1 MRRIA
6 VLVLKVLVG
15 LFLLAAIL
23 YSVPVIAGLIDGD
36 MKVEFDRADQSVV
49 TSYGNGLTAR
59 QREDYYHLSQGSEIL
74 PWALLTAID
83 VAAPNS
89 SRPFVENLRRYGL
102 MPDPARDDGLAVGM
116 SLSANS
122 FTAGLEFVGVT
133 CAACHVGEFRRNG
146 KAVRVDGATNMLNLQ
161 LFYSEAIDAVMALKN
176 GTKLWHALKRL
187 GPPGL

>member
-161 LFYSEAIDAVMALKN
+161 LPTAELSSC
-176 GTKLWHALKRL
+176 WH
-187 GPPGL
+187 